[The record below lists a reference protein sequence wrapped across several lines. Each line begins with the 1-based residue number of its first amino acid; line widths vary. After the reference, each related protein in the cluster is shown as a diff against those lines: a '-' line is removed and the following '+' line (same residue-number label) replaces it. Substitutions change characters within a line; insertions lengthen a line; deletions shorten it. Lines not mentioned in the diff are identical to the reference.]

1 MIVKIEKFVRKNR
14 KNAKFRRFNGAFKNV
29 FKFYL
34 ANFKRKHSAKYQR

>member
-1 MIVKIEKFVRKNR
+1 MIVKAEKFVR

-34 ANFKRKHSAKYQR
+34 ANFKRKHSTKYQR